1 MINLNSFIKL
11 QLDFAKI
18 FLCLGMLKNDQEVV
32 VDLRVHE
39 VRKLETEN
47 QKEETE
53 IGKGIVI
60 ENVTA
65 GIAVLVL

>member
-1 MINLNSFIKL
+1 
-11 QLDFAKI
+11 
-18 FLCLGMLKNDQEVV
+18 MLKNDQEVV
-32 VDLRVHE
+32 VDRRVHE

-60 ENVTA
+60 VNVTA